1 MRRTKGTK
9 VERFRILLSI
19 LDIAIVALVF
29 YRVLLLVRGTRAAQM
44 FFGLAI
50 IMITSVAGSIL
61 GLDGLNWLV
70 SNLKT
75 IWVIAFVILF
85 QPELRRAL
93 ASLGANRLLRNFIRS
108 GGQEPIGEIVNAAA
122 RLAEQGLGALIVI
135 EREAE
140 LRAYEETGTHIESR
154 VTSELLETIFT
165 PPTPLHDGAVIIRGS
180 QLVAAGCILP
190 LSSNPR
196 LPATL
201 GTRHRAALG
210 IAEETDAVVIVV
222 SEETRTI
229 SIAMD
234 GKLRLRLDTLTLRT
248 ELAGIFV
255 LQPAAKK
262 KAA

>member
-1 MRRTKGTK
+1 MIAPTPRRPCPASQRERSRARPATDRRGGSP
-9 VERFRILLSI
+9 VDRFRILLDVLDVI
-19 LDIAIVALVF
+19 LVAFVF

-44 FFGLAI
+44 FFGLAV
-50 IMITSVAGSIL
+50 IMVTSVAGSIL
-61 GLDGLNWLV
+61 GLDGLNWIA

-93 ASLGANRLLRNFIRS
+93 ASLGANRLFRNFIRTS
-108 GGQEPIGEIVNAAA
+108 GQEPIGEIVNAAA
-122 RLAEQGLGALIVI
+122 RLAEQGLGALIVM

-140 LRAYEETGTHIESR
+140 LRAYEETGTRIESR

-165 PPTPLHDGAVIIRGS
+165 PPTPLHDGAVIIRGN

-210 IAEETDAVVIVV
+210 ITEETDAVVIVV

-229 SIAMD
+229 AIAMD
-234 GKLRLRLDTLTLRT
+234 GKLRL
-248 ELAGIFV
+248 
-255 LQPAAKK
+255 
-262 KAA
+262 

>member
-1 MRRTKGTK
+1 MQ
-9 VERFRILLSI
+9 RFRILLDV
-19 LDIAIVALVF
+19 LDVAVVGFVF
-29 YRVLLLVRGTRAAQM
+29 YNVLLLVRGTRAAQM
-44 FFGLAI
+44 FFGLAV
-50 IMITSVAGSIL
+50 IMVTSVAASVL
-61 GLDGLNWLV
+61 GLDGLNWIAA
-70 SNLKT
+70 NLKT

-93 ASLGANRLLRNFIRS
+93 ASVGGNRIFRNFIRT

-122 RLAEQGLGALIVI
+122 RLAEQGLGALIVM

-140 LRAYEETGTHIESR
+140 LRAYEETGTRIESR

-165 PPTPLHDGAVIIRGS
+165 PPTPLHDGAVIIRGN

-190 LSSNPR
+190 LTSDPK

-201 GTRHRAALG
+201 GTRHRAAIG

-229 SIAMD
+229 AIAKD
-234 GKLRLRLDTLTLRT
+234 GKLRVRLDPLTLRT

-255 LQPAAKK
+255 LQSAKK

>member
-1 MRRTKGTK
+1 M
-9 VERFRILLSI
+9 EQFRILLEI
-19 LDIAIVALVF
+19 LDMALVSFLF
-29 YRVLLLVRGTRAAQM
+29 YRVFLLVRGTRAAQM
-44 FFGLAI
+44 FFGLAVL
-50 IMITSVAGSIL
+50 MVTSIAAELL
-61 GLDGLNWLV
+61 GLDALNWII

-75 IWVIAFVILF
+75 VWVIAFVILF

-93 ASLGANRLLRNFIRS
+93 AALGQNRLFRNFVRS
-108 GGQEPIGEIVNAAA
+108 DESGPIGEIVLAAN
-122 RLAEQGLGALIVI
+122 RLVEQGLGALIVM

-140 LRAYEETGTHIESR
+140 LRAVVETGTRIESF

-165 PPTPLHDGAVIIRGS
+165 PPTPLHDGAVLIRGN

-190 LSSNPR
+190 LTANPR
-196 LPATL
+196 LAANL

-210 IAEETDAVVIVV
+210 VTEENDAVVVVV

-234 GKLRLRLDTLTLRT
+234 GQLKMNVDPAALRS
-248 ELAGIFV
+248 ELARLFLI
-255 LQPAAKK
+255 QKT